1 MYRSLFFD
9 WKKIV
14 TEKDDWYDDD
24 DDWYED
30 KEEGDQFEE
39 QCKKYVFFVTGP
51 SSVGKSLSIQLLAQH
66 YHFNVYYRERVL
78 RRIVHLYHSFREQ
91 IYEIDSLFLTRS
103 LLYENHWKERS
114 MLTIFSV
121 YGVVCQNTFINPL
134 WRCGYSNREWWAYV
148 WRHSFNH
155 HENQSPSSFHLFK
168 ACGMIF

>member
-103 LLYENHWKERS
+103 LLYENKNENC
-114 MLTIFSV
+114 IFV
-121 YGVVCQNTFINPL
+121 HIFLLRQLNYLHREFI
-134 WRCGYSNREWWAYV
+134 
-148 WRHSFNH
+148 
-155 HENQSPSSFHLFK
+155 LFS
-168 ACGMIF
+168 